1 MKFTLKTSK
10 QKAAVGTFKSNSC
23 FKGCVRHGSRGPYLL
38 DRVLGAISYN
48 LAKCGTGKA
57 LLYHFVEAVLQ

>member
-1 MKFTLKTSK
+1 M
-10 QKAAVGTFKSNSC
+10 
-23 FKGCVRHGSRGPYLL
+23 GPYLL

-57 LLYHFVEAVLQ
+57 LLYHFVEALLQRLAQQTRVVQ